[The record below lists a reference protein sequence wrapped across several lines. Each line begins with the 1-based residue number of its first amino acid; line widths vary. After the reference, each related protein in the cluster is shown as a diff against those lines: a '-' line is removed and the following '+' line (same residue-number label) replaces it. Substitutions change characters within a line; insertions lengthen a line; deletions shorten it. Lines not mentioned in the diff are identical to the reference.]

1 MQGGRFGAGD
11 GLRALAAL
19 AVVGFHAAV
28 IASAAAAGH
37 ASGPVWAV
45 ASHLDLGLYVFFVLS
60 GYLIARPFARS
71 LVTGAPGPRLRRYAT
86 HRLRRIVPAFWA
98 ALLITLA
105 VAGAG
110 GAGVLTA
117 FLFAGTWPTLPQA
130 WTLDAEMG
138 FYLLLPVVAALAALV
153 ARRLPS
159 PRARAVTL
167 LCGLVAVAVLSLIA
181 RQAAGQVTDPLARS
195 LPALLFAFAPGV
207 ALALVEPL
215 VPARVFAWARP
226 AGIAIGVAGVGLCA
240 LAAVHGMAGAVGGA
254 LVAAG
259 AGAIVAGPLVRQW
272 AGGGTGPVLGSRPL
286 RWLGERSYSLY
297 LLHFLVLAELAP
309 VAHGRL
315 VVLVAL
321 GAPAS
326 IVAAALLY
334 QLVERPFMTRPAS
347 APAPLPTAAPAPR
360 VGGA

>member
-1 MQGGRFGAGD
+1 MA
-11 GLRALAAL
+11 
-19 AVVGFHAAV
+19 
-28 IASAAAAGH
+28 
-37 ASGPVWAV
+37 
-45 ASHLDLGLYVFFVLS
+45 
-60 GYLIARPFARS
+60 
-71 LVTGAPGPRLRRYAT
+71 
-86 HRLRRIVPAFWA
+86 
-98 ALLITLA
+98 
-105 VAGAG
+105 
-110 GAGVLTA
+110 
-117 FLFAGTWPTLPQA
+117 
-130 WTLDAEMG
+130 
-138 FYLLLPVVAALAALV
+138 
-153 ARRLPS
+153 
-159 PRARAVTL
+159 L
-167 LCGLVAVAVLSLIA
+167 LCGLVAVAVVSLIA

-215 VPARVFAWARP
+215 VPARTFAWARA
-226 AGIAIGVAGVGLCA
+226 AGIAIGIAGVGLCA

-259 AGAIVAGPLVRQW
+259 RARSWPARWCASGPAAGPGRCW
-272 AGGGTGPVLGSRPL
+272 GRGRCAGLASART
-286 RWLGERSYSLY
+286 SLY
-297 LLHFLVLAELAP
+297 LLHFLVLAQLAR

-326 IVAAALLY
+326 IAAAALLY

>member
-207 ALALVEPL
+207 ALALGEPL
-215 VPARVFAWARP
+215 VPARAFAWARP

-259 AGAIVAGPLVRQW
+259 AGAIVAG
-272 AGGGTGPVLGSRPL
+272 
-286 RWLGERSYSLY
+286 
-297 LLHFLVLAELAP
+297 
-309 VAHGRL
+309 
-315 VVLVAL
+315 
-321 GAPAS
+321 S
-326 IVAAALLY
+326 IAAAALLY

>member
-1 MQGGRFGAGD
+1 
-11 GLRALAAL
+11 
-19 AVVGFHAAV
+19 
-28 IASAAAAGH
+28 
-37 ASGPVWAV
+37 
-45 ASHLDLGLYVFFVLS
+45 
-60 GYLIARPFARS
+60 
-71 LVTGAPGPRLRRYAT
+71 
-86 HRLRRIVPAFWA
+86 
-98 ALLITLA
+98 
-105 VAGAG
+105 
-110 GAGVLTA
+110 
-117 FLFAGTWPTLPQA
+117 
-130 WTLDAEMG
+130 
-138 FYLLLPVVAALAALV
+138 LLPVVAALAALV

-159 PRARAVTL
+159 PRARAVAL

-215 VPARVFAWARP
+215 VPTLAFAWAARP
-226 AGIAIGVAGVGLCA
+226 AGSAIGVGGVGLCA

-326 IVAAALLY
+326 IAAAALLY

-360 VGGA
+360 IGGA

>member
-1 MQGGRFGAGD
+1 
-11 GLRALAAL
+11 
-19 AVVGFHAAV
+19 
-28 IASAAAAGH
+28 
-37 ASGPVWAV
+37 
-45 ASHLDLGLYVFFVLS
+45 
-60 GYLIARPFARS
+60 
-71 LVTGAPGPRLRRYAT
+71 
-86 HRLRRIVPAFWA
+86 VPAFWA

-105 VAGAG
+105 VSGAGA
-110 GAGVLTA
+110 AGVLTA

-159 PRARAVTL
+159 PRARAVAL
-167 LCGLVAVAVLSLIA
+167 LCGLGAVAVVSLIA
-181 RQAAGQVTDPLARS
+181 RQAAGQVTDALARS
-195 LPALLFAFAPGV
+195 LPALFAFAPGM
-207 ALALVEPL
+207 APALVEPL
-215 VPARVFAWARP
+215 VPARAFAWARP
-226 AGIAIGVAGVGLCA
+226 AGIAIGVAGVALCA

-259 AGAIVAGPLVRQW
+259 AGAIVAGPLVREW
-272 AGGGTGPVLGSRPL
+272 AGGGTGPLLGARPL

-297 LLHFLVLAELAP
+297 LLHFLVLAQLAP
-309 VAHGRL
+309 VGHGRL

-326 IVAAALLY
+326 IAAAALLY

-347 APAPLPTAAPAPR
+347 APAPLPTAAPAPH